1 MKRSDYPVIN
11 EKKCKG
17 CDLIMVRDK
26 HYDSFRFR
34 RKLFHSVECR
44 KKWDKLHGGYGY
56 GNLEEV

>member
-1 MKRSDYPVIN
+1 
-11 EKKCKG
+11 
-17 CDLIMVRDK
+17 MVRDK

-56 GNLEEV
+56 GSLLEV